1 MKIKSRKG
9 NNNHSLQQPDTLNT
23 LGGEVEEERG
33 MTEDKVNK
41 DLNSF
46 CDPPGGTHLAVIF
59 APPLVGVIHHQT
71 GEDVQKLYF

>member
-1 MKIKSRKG
+1 
-9 NNNHSLQQPDTLNT
+9 
-23 LGGEVEEERG
+23 

-59 APPLVGVIHHQT
+59 ALPLVGVIHHQT